1 MDAALEK
8 FRREELEAHRFAHE
22 LLMPEKYV
30 REMYGL
36 GMSVEQLADKFAVSP
51 RIMRARL
58 KLLGINE
65 ETSFPCLTTG

>member
-8 FRREELEAHRFAHE
+8 FRREELEAQRFACE

-36 GMSVEQLADKFAVSP
+36 GMSIDQLANEFAISP

-58 KLLGINE
+58 KLLGIDE
-65 ETSFPCLTTG
+65 VSP